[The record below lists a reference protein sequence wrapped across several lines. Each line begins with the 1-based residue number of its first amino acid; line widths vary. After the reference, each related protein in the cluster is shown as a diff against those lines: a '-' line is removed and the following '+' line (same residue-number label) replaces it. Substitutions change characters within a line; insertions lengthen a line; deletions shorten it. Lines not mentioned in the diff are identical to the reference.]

1 MCFGAYF
8 FMKYVINKK
17 NPSAIDGD
25 AKDMNPLILFPAAL
39 MDIVATSLGYI
50 GLGFM
55 KDAGFFQM
63 LRVTPIIFCGLLS
76 IPILK
81 QRLKWFNWTGIL
93 LVCTGLIIKAIPRVM
108 DSVDPNPDKVDIV
121 INFGEKIPNLSVGLP
136 SRMY

>member
-8 FMKYVINKK
+8 FMKYVINRK

-25 AKDMNPLILFPAAL
+25 AKDMNPLILLPAAL

-108 DSVDPNPDKVDIV
+108 DSVDPNPDKVLILCLIIIV
-121 INFGEKIPNLSVGLP
+121 H
-136 SRMY
+136 